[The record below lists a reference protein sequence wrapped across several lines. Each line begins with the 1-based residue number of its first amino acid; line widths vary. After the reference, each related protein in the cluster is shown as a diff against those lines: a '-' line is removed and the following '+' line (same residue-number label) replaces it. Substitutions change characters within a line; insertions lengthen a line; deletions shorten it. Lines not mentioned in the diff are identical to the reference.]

1 MTIKVHD
8 LVGEICMT
16 YADGRKLHDTFRA
29 AFDAGE
35 IVTLDFAGTR
45 VFVSQFFN
53 AAIGV
58 LLERYSKDELRRRLR
73 FENLPASATTP
84 LQRSVENAERY
95 YRDPQYRAALDKVL
109 ATEAAAV

>member
-8 LVGEICMT
+8 LVGDICMT
-16 YADGRKLHDTFRA
+16 YADGRKLHDAFRG

-35 IVTLDFAGTR
+35 TVTLDFAGTR

-58 LLERYSKDELRRRLR
+58 LLERYSKDDLRQRLR
-73 FENLPASATTP
+73 IEHLPGSGARP
-84 LQRSVENAERY
+84 LQSSVENAERY
-95 YRDPQYRAALDKVL
+95 YRDPQYRAGLDKVL
-109 ATEAAAV
+109 TTEAAAV